1 MSYDTLGNTDL
12 LNMTCIGWNRIRAWN
27 TVHNVFKFLCI
38 LMTSALV
45 IWCGLEFDKN
55 EDVCEISF
63 KTFHEDKDST
73 YPELVFLLPNRFNNT
88 ALRGY
93 DEGLNEVNY
102 RKFLDGGHDWDEKML
117 DVDFEKVSMRLEDYI
132 IKACYYE
139 TLHDKMYGDCKNHGV
154 IKQWNDFENALATLH
169 FPSDIIVWGA
179 TIKLKTS
186 IFYNGLRPDNGGF
199 SVFFAYRN
207 QIYRSLSSALYK
219 WPVRNNESTK
229 NYIMRFTLK
238 SMEVFRRRQKKNKAC
253 YNAGDYDSKIREIIV
268 ENIGC
273 RPIMWNTNRSE
284 PLCTTPQSYHELVT
298 EHFDQYTRIQR
309 KNKTYI
315 DPCLSIQ
322 KLKIEY
328 AEENIPSRE
337 VSSEDDDD
345 EWFKIEFDLTPN
357 NFKEIKQARKYSV
370 QGLVGNAGGYIGLC
384 LGYALWNVPTV
395 IFSLWNHVKD
405 ILVNRQI

>member
-1 MSYDTLGNTDL
+1 MALNELRSTHSFNAFFVGLNSIGRWNAVHKMFQLLCTLTTL
-12 LNMTCIGWNRIRAWN
+12 
-27 TVHNVFKFLCI
+27 
-38 LMTSALV
+38 ALV
-45 IWCGLEFDKN
+45 IWCGIEFNKN
-55 EDVCEISF
+55 EDVCEILF

-73 YPELVFLLPNRFNNT
+73 YPELVFLLPNRFNDT

-102 RKFLDGGHDWDEKML
+102 RKFLDGGHDWDKKML

-154 IKQWNDFENALATLH
+154 IKQWNDFGNALATLH
-169 FPSDIIVWGA
+169 FPSDIILWGA

-219 WPVRNNESTK
+219 WPVRTNESTK

-238 SMEVFRRRQKKNKAC
+238 SMEVFRRRQKKNNGC
-253 YNAGDYDSKIREIIV
+253 YNAGDYDAKIREIII

-273 RPIMWNTNRSE
+273 RPIMWDTNRNE
-284 PLCTTPQSYHELVT
+284 PLCTTPQSYHELVA

-322 KLKIEY
+322 KLQIEY

-337 VSSEDDDD
+337 VRSEENDD

-395 IFSLWNHVKD
+395 IFSLWHHVKD
-405 ILVNRQI
+405 IIVNKQI